1 MLMRIM
7 VAGAPLLPGQT
18 LYNKVNEFR
27 EVHMEFIQ
35 KMFPDLITGAVNLL
49 VYIAIVAIF
58 IVGIFKCILPVIH
71 TRSLLRKAIRSIK
84 SEGNN
89 KYAWQEDNFLGKGTL
104 FPHWSEY
111 LNNLFFADGVYHNAS
126 NVEDY
131 INEDTVMYG
140 PGHVSFADAIPGL
153 LTSIG
158 FLGTLIGLAQG
169 LAGFDMRDSAAV
181 QQSIVTL
188 IPGMKYAFTT
198 SIVGVVGSVAFTL
211 ITRWIYGSS
220 EHTLKTFYSA
230 MSRHAGV
237 LSVDPM
243 TQIAIYQ
250 QEQTALIQTMSKDLN
265 GAFTENMANAIHAAV
280 EPLHQTLKSFVN
292 VTSKEQARFIDAV
305 MMRFADRMDES
316 INGQLRRFAQILDE
330 TSRLQAESC
339 DAVRSALAGSSEAL
353 SDIREIQ
360 NIAASLL
367 ENSAAYVEQLKAS
380 QIQTDEAYVRMTGN
394 IEQLELVS
402 RQQSNYLKTVSSMQA
417 DVVRSVD
424 TMTTAVTNF
433 TRRFAE
439 ENASASAAMLQA
451 AGELRASG
459 QHIENIHLQA
469 AKALESELAS
479 TLDAYREY
487 VNQFTQRVD
496 YLASGISESLKQ
508 MPGAVSDSS
517 DRFLDQVDH
526 LTDTLEQARRG
537 LDEAVSRLY
546 RR

>member
-1 MLMRIM
+1 
-7 VAGAPLLPGQT
+7 
-18 LYNKVNEFR
+18 
-27 EVHMEFIQ
+27 MEFIQ

>member
-1 MLMRIM
+1 
-7 VAGAPLLPGQT
+7 
-18 LYNKVNEFR
+18 
-27 EVHMEFIQ
+27 MEFIQ
-35 KMFPDLITGAVNLL
+35 NTFSDLITGTANLL
-49 VYIAIVAIF
+49 VYIAIIVIF
-58 IVGIFKCILPVIH
+58 IMGIFKCILPVVH
-71 TRSLLRKAIRSIK
+71 TRRLLKKAVRSIRSDV
-84 SEGNN
+84 SN
-89 KYAWQEDNFLGKGTL
+89 KYAWQEDGFLGKGTL

-169 LAGFDMRDSAAV
+169 LAGFNMSDSAAV

-211 ITRWIYGSS
+211 ITRWTYGST
-220 EHTLKTFYSA
+220 EHTLKSFYSA
-230 MSRHAGV
+230 MSRYAGV

-280 EPLHQTLKSFVN
+280 EPLHQTLKGFIN
-292 VTSKEQARFIDAV
+292 VTTKEQVRFIDAV

-339 DAVRSALAGSSEAL
+339 DQVRTALAGAGDAL
-353 SDIREIQ
+353 ADIREIQ
-360 NIAASLL
+360 HIASELL
-367 ENSAAYVEQLKAS
+367 ESSAGYIEQLKLS
-380 QIQTDEAYVRMTGN
+380 QGQTEEAYLRMTGS
-394 IEQLELVS
+394 IEQLDIVS
-402 RQQSNYLKTVSSMQA
+402 RQQAGYLKTVSAMQA
-417 DVVRSVD
+417 DVVRSVE
-424 TMTTAVTNF
+424 TMTNAVNNF

-439 ENASASAAMLQA
+439 ENANAANAMVKA
-451 AGELRASG
+451 AGELRTAGEHLES
-459 QHIENIHLQA
+459 IHLQA
-469 AKALESELAS
+469 AKSLESELSS

-487 VNQFTQRVD
+487 VNQFTQRID
-496 YLASGISESLKQ
+496 YLASGISDALQQ
-508 MPGAVSDSS
+508 MPGAVTDSS
-517 DRFLDQVDH
+517 DRFLDQVDR

-537 LDEAVSRLY
+537 LDDAAARLY

>member
-1 MLMRIM
+1 
-7 VAGAPLLPGQT
+7 
-18 LYNKVNEFR
+18 
-27 EVHMEFIQ
+27 MEFIQ
-35 KMFPDLITGAVNLL
+35 KILPSLISDITNFL
-49 VYIAIVAIF
+49 VYIAIVVVF
-58 IVGIFKCILPVIH
+58 IVGIVKCILPVMH
-71 TRSLLRKAIRSIK
+71 NRNVLKKAIRIIR
-84 SEGNN
+84 SEGSS
-89 KYAWQEDNFLGKGTL
+89 KYAWQEDHFLGKGAL

-140 PGHVSFADAIPGL
+140 PGHVSFADAIPSL
-153 LTSIG
+153 LTSLG

-169 LAGFDMRDSAAV
+169 LAGFNMGDSAAV
-181 QQSIVTL
+181 QESIVTL
-188 IPGMKYAFTT
+188 IPGMRYAFTT
-198 SIVGVVGSVAFTL
+198 SIVGVVGSVSFTL
-211 ITRWIYGSS
+211 ITRMVYGSS

-230 MSRHAGV
+230 MSRYAGV

-292 VTSKEQARFIDAV
+292 VTTKEQVRFIDAV
-305 MMRFADRMDES
+305 MMRFADRMDET
-316 INGQLRRFAQILDE
+316 INGQLQRFARTLDE

-339 DAVRSALAGSSEAL
+339 AAVRSALAGAEESL
-353 SDIREIQ
+353 RDIREIQ
-360 NIAASLL
+360 DIAAGLL
-367 ENSAAYVEQLKAS
+367 ESSAGYVEQLKAS
-380 QIQTDEAYVRMTGN
+380 QSQTDEAYMRMTGN
-394 IEQLELVS
+394 IEQLDLVS
-402 RQQSNYLKTVSSMQA
+402 RQQSNYLKTVSAMQA

-424 TMTTAVTNF
+424 TMTTAVNNF

-439 ENASASAAMLQA
+439 ENANAATAMIQA
-451 AGELRASG
+451 ATELRASG
-459 QHIENIHLQA
+459 QHIENIHLEA
-469 AKALESELAS
+469 VKALESELTS

-496 YLASGISESLKQ
+496 YLASGISEALKQ
-508 MPGAVSDSS
+508 MPDAVTDSS
-517 DRFLDQVDH
+517 ERFLDQVDR
-526 LTDTLEQARRG
+526 LTDSLDQARQG
-537 LDEAVSRLY
+537 LDEAAARLY

>member
-1 MLMRIM
+1 
-7 VAGAPLLPGQT
+7 
-18 LYNKVNEFR
+18 
-27 EVHMEFIQ
+27 MEFIQ
-35 KMFPDLITGAVNLL
+35 KIIPTLISDIGNLL
-49 VYIAIVAIF
+49 VYLSIVVVF
-58 IVGIFKCILPVIH
+58 IVGIYKCILPVMH
-71 TRSLLRKAIRSIK
+71 NRRVLKKAIRSIR
-84 SEGNN
+84 SDGSN
-89 KYAWQEDNFLGKGTL
+89 KYAWQEDNFLGKGEL
-104 FPHWSEY
+104 YPHWSEY

-153 LTSIG
+153 LTSLG

-169 LAGFDMRDSAAV
+169 LAGFNMGDSAAV

-188 IPGMKYAFTT
+188 IPGMRYAFTT

-211 ITRWIYGSS
+211 ITRMVYGSS
-220 EHTLKTFYSA
+220 EHTLKSFYSA

-280 EPLHQTLKSFVN
+280 EPLHQTLKNFVS
-292 VTSKEQARFIDAV
+292 VTTKEQVRFIDAV

-316 INGQLRRFAQILDE
+316 INGQLKNFARILDE
-330 TSRLQAESC
+330 TSQLQMESC
-339 DAVRSALAGSSEAL
+339 QAVRNGLAGAGEAL
-353 SDIREIQ
+353 QDIREIQ
-360 NIAASLL
+360 DIAADLL
-367 ENSAAYVEQLKAS
+367 RSSSEYIAQLKSS
-380 QIQTDEAYVRMTGN
+380 QAQTEEAYVRMTGN
-394 IEQLELVS
+394 IEQLELIS
-402 RQQSNYLKTVSSMQA
+402 RQQSSYLKTVSAMQS

-424 TMTTAVTNF
+424 TMTSAVSNF

-439 ENASASAAMLQA
+439 ENANASAAMVQA
-451 AGELRASG
+451 ASELRASG

-469 AKALESELAS
+469 AKALENELSS

-496 YLASGISESLKQ
+496 YLASNISDALKQ
-508 MPGAVSDSS
+508 MPDAVADSS
-517 DRFLDQVDH
+517 DRFLDQVDR
-526 LTDTLEQARRG
+526 LTDTLEQANRG
-537 LDEAVSRLY
+537 LDEAAARLY

>member
-1 MLMRIM
+1 
-7 VAGAPLLPGQT
+7 
-18 LYNKVNEFR
+18 
-27 EVHMEFIQ
+27 MEFIQ
-35 KMFPDLITGAVNLL
+35 NTFSDLITGTANLL
-49 VYIAIVAIF
+49 VYIAIIVIF
-58 IVGIFKCILPVIH
+58 IMGIFKCILPVVH
-71 TRSLLRKAIRSIK
+71 TRRLLKKAVRSIRSDV
-84 SEGNN
+84 SN
-89 KYAWQEDNFLGKGTL
+89 KYAWQEDGFLGKGTL

-169 LAGFDMRDSAAV
+169 LAGFNMSDSAAV

-211 ITRWIYGSS
+211 ITRWTYGST
-220 EHTLKTFYSA
+220 EHTLKSFYSA
-230 MSRHAGV
+230 MSRYAGV

-280 EPLHQTLKSFVN
+280 EPLHQTLKGFIN
-292 VTSKEQARFIDAV
+292 VTTKEQVRFIDAV

-339 DAVRSALAGSSEAL
+339 DQVRTALAGAGDAL
-353 SDIREIQ
+353 ADIREIQ
-360 NIAASLL
+360 HIASELL
-367 ENSAAYVEQLKAS
+367 ESSAGYIEQLKLS
-380 QIQTDEAYVRMTGN
+380 QGQTEEAYLRMTGS
-394 IEQLELVS
+394 IEQLDIVS
-402 RQQSNYLKTVSSMQA
+402 RQQAGYLKTVSAMQA
-417 DVVRSVD
+417 DVVRSVE
-424 TMTTAVTNF
+424 TMTNAVNNF

-439 ENASASAAMLQA
+439 ENANAANAMVKA
-451 AGELRASG
+451 AGELRTAGEHLES
-459 QHIENIHLQA
+459 IHLQA
-469 AKALESELAS
+469 AKSLESELSS

-496 YLASGISESLKQ
+496 YLASGISEALKE

-517 DRFLDQVDH
+517 DRFLDQVDR
-526 LTDTLEQARRG
+526 LTDTLDQARQG
-537 LDEAVSRLY
+537 LDEAAARLY